1 MERHTITKWWETCN
15 FGYSQPPA
23 LLAPRRTEL
32 IIMSVIMICVS
43 NCSYFQAAALSQSD
57 VKPQTTVM
65 ASNSKELTAPA
76 GSGLTPEQEVVV
88 LKKKELELVQR
99 LMKDFPDK
107 VNPIMLMGNVWERHG
122 DAIKAMEFFNKVLE
136 KDPERADV
144 YKGIGWF
151 YMNKEQY
158 EQAIS
163 YWRTALKIDPD
174 IPGVHN
180 SIALA
185 LMGQNKQAEA
195 IGELEKDIQ
204 ISPRSTFS
212 YFLLGQLYLR
222 QKDYEKSR
230 SNYEKAIEIDPD
242 YTNAYY
248 GLFTLSTRLK
258 QRDKAKKYMATFKK
272 LKTED
277 MKVLKDRNKA
287 VDDLIAMQKGAA
299 ETYLIAGQ
307 MYQAGKNLQKAE
319 ELLKRATTLDPN
331 NILCLERL
339 ASLYLTS
346 NRITGAISLYR
357 KISEVN
363 PKDPLCQLNI
373 GILSVRLKQMDKAE
387 KAFRKVIEISPG
399 LSGGYRELAQLYLK
413 TGKGFPEARALAEKA
428 VAIEPTALNYFVLC
442 WACDMNGDSENALKA
457 ILQAI
462 QMEPA
467 NLKYR
472 NVYEHIKNR
481 N

>member
-1 MERHTITKWWETCN
+1 MERHTITKGQGICN
-15 FGYSQPPA
+15 FGYSQPSTSPA
-23 LLAPRRTEL
+23 PKHTKWVL
-32 IIMSVIMICVS
+32 MSVIIIYAF
-43 NCSYFQAAALSQSD
+43 NCSFFQVAAFSQSD
-57 VKPQTTVM
+57 VKPQTAM
-65 ASNSKELTAPA
+65 MSSNSKELTKPA
-76 GSGLTPEQEVVV
+76 GSELTPEQEVAV
-88 LKKKELELVQR
+88 LKKEELELVR
-99 LMKDFPDK
+99 TLMRDFPNK
-107 VNPIMLMGNVWERHG
+107 ANPIMLMGNVWERHG

-136 KDPERADV
+136 KDPNRADV

-151 YMNKEQY
+151 YMHKEQY
-158 EQAIS
+158 DQAIS
-163 YWRTALKIDPD
+163 YWQKALENDPN

-185 LMGQNKQAEA
+185 LMGQNKQDEA
-195 IGELEKDIQ
+195 IGELEKDIG
-204 ISPRSTFS
+204 ISPRSSFS

-222 QKDYEKSR
+222 RKDYDKSR
-230 SNYEKAIEIDPD
+230 SNYEKAIEIEPN

-248 GLFTLSTRLK
+248 GLFTLSTRLN
-258 QRDKAKKYMATFKK
+258 QREKAKEYMATFRK
-272 LKTED
+272 LKAED

-287 VDDLIAMQKGAA
+287 VDDLIDMQKGAA
-299 ETYLIAGQ
+299 ETYMLAGQ
-307 MYQAGKNLQKAE
+307 MYQAGKNFQKAE

-346 NRITGAISLYR
+346 NRITDAISLYG
-357 KISEVN
+357 KISEIN

-413 TGKGFPEARALAEKA
+413 MGRGSPEARELAEKA
-428 VAIEPTALNYFVLC
+428 VAIEPSALNYFVLC
-442 WACDMNGDSENALKA
+442 WACDMNGDAQNAIKA

-462 QMEPA
+462 QLEPA

-472 NVYEHIKNR
+472 NVYEHIKSR

>member
-1 MERHTITKWWETCN
+1 MERRTITKGWEKYN
-15 FGYSQPPA
+15 FGYSQPPVWP
-23 LLAPRRTEL
+23 APEHAKWIL
-32 IIMSVIMICVS
+32 KCVS
-43 NCSYFQAAALSQSD
+43 IICAFNCSFFQADAFSQSD

-65 ASNSKELTAPA
+65 GSNSKGLTAPT
-76 GSGLTPEQEVVV
+76 GSELTPEQEVAV
-88 LKKKELELVQR
+88 LKKQELELAER

-122 DAIKAMEFFNKVLE
+122 DAIKAMEFYNKVLE
-136 KDPERADV
+136 KDPKRADV

-163 YWRTALKIDPD
+163 YWQTALENDPN

-195 IGELEKDIQ
+195 IEELEKDIKL
-204 ISPRSTFS
+204 SPRSSFS
-212 YFLLGQLYLR
+212 YFLLGQLYLQ

-230 SNYEKAIEIDPD
+230 SNYEKAIEIDPN

-248 GLFTLSTRLK
+248 GLFTLSVRLK
-258 QRDKAKKYMATFKK
+258 QRDQAKTYMAVFKK
-272 LKTED
+272 LKAED

-287 VDDLIAMQKGAA
+287 VDDLIDMQKGAA
-299 ETYLIAGQ
+299 ETYMLAGQ

-319 ELLKRATTLDPN
+319 ELLKRATALDPN
-331 NILCLERL
+331 NTLCLERL
-339 ASLYLTS
+339 ASLYIAT
-346 NRITGAISLYR
+346 NRITDAISLYER
-357 KISEVN
+357 ISEIN
-363 PKDPLCQLNI
+363 PEDPLCRLNI
-373 GILSVRLKQMDKAE
+373 GILSVRLKQTGKAE

-399 LSGGYRELAQLYLK
+399 LSGGYRELAQLYLR
-413 TGKGFPEARALAEKA
+413 TGRGYPEARALAEKA
-428 VAIEPTALNYFVLC
+428 VALEPTALNYFVLC
-442 WACDMNGDSENALKA
+442 WACDMNGDSENAIKA
-457 ILQAI
+457 ILRAI
-462 QMEPA
+462 QLEPA

-472 NVYEHIKNR
+472 NVYEHIKSR